1 MMKKVVSICI
11 GTFLLIN
18 ACNNKGKILP
28 VNTMKTIIW
37 DLAMAD
43 ELNNL
48 YNLSDTVFLKKNG
61 NYKNYQKVF
70 YLHKI
75 TKKEFYKNYNHYQK
89 NPVLFKELMDSV
101 DAHGQREKNKQN

>member
-1 MMKKVVSICI
+1 MFIYIALFILISACDRKEKV
-11 GTFLLIN
+11 
-18 ACNNKGKILP
+18 LP

-37 DLAMAD
+37 DLALAD

-48 YNLSDTVFLKKNG
+48 YKLSDTVFLKKNG

-101 DAHGQREKNKQN
+101 VAHGQREKNKAN